1 MNQSIPVSEA
11 ADPARSDRGSSS
23 MSNFVSRLLVA
34 AVGLPLVLGLI
45 WLGGWWLF
53 ALVAVAA
60 FVGVHEFVTVARPL
74 RPLAPAVYGG
84 VLLALLGAHLGGIEW
99 LLAGFL
105 ATFLFGFLLH
115 ALSSTRAPTT
125 AALGS
130 TVLGA
135 AWIGLGLGFVLL
147 LREMHTEGR
156 LVALTV
162 VLTVFAADTVA
173 YLTGRFVGRHRL
185 APRLSPK
192 KTWEGLVGGAVAGV
206 FVSFIA
212 LYDTR
217 HDYLSVWQAVVLGL
231 VVVAAAILG
240 DLFESA
246 LKRDLEVKDTGSLLG
261 GHGGMLDRIDALLFA
276 APAAYFLV
284 LGFGFT

>member
-1 MNQSIPVSEA
+1 MT
-11 ADPARSDRGSSS
+11 
-23 MSNFVSRLLVA
+23 NFVSRLLVA
-34 AVGLPLVLGLI
+34 AVGLPLVLGML

-60 FVGVHEFVTVARPL
+60 FVGVHEFVTTARPL
-74 RPLAPAVYGG
+74 RPLGAATYGG
-84 VLLALLGAHLGGIEW
+84 VILALVGARAGGLGW

-105 ATFLFGFLLH
+105 ATFVLGFVFH

-125 AALGS
+125 AAVGS
-130 TVLGA
+130 TVLGS

-147 LREMHTEGR
+147 LRQMHTEGR
-156 LVALTV
+156 LIAFAV
-162 VLTVFAADTVA
+162 VLSVFTADTLA
-173 YLTGRFVGRHRL
+173 YLTGRLAGRHRL

-192 KTWEGLVGGAVAGV
+192 KTWEGLAGGALAGA
-206 FVSFIA
+206 FVSFVA

-217 HDYLSVWQAVVLGL
+217 AHYLSVWQAIVLG
-231 VVVAAAILG
+231 VVVVSAAILG

-261 GHGGMLDRIDALLFA
+261 GHGGVLDRVDALLFA

-284 LGFGFT
+284 VSFGYH

>member
-1 MNQSIPVSEA
+1 LT
-11 ADPARSDRGSSS
+11 
-23 MSNFVSRLLVA
+23 NFVSRLVVA
-34 AVGLPLVLGLI
+34 AVGLPLVLGML

-53 ALVAVAA
+53 VLVAVAS
-60 FVGVHEFVTVARPL
+60 FVAVHEFVTTARPL

-84 VLLALLGAHLGGIEW
+84 VLLALFGARTGGIVW

-105 ATFLFGFLLH
+105 ATFVLGF
-115 ALSSTRAPTT
+115 ALYAISSTRAPTT

-130 TVLGA
+130 TVLGS

-147 LREMHTEGR
+147 LRDMHTEGR
-156 LVALTV
+156 LIAFTV
-162 VLTVFAADTVA
+162 VLTVFAADTLA
-173 YLTGRFVGRHRL
+173 YLVGRVAGRHRL

-192 KTWEGLVGGAVAGV
+192 KTWEGLAAGAVAGI

-217 HDYLSVWQAVVLGL
+217 DRYLNVWQAVVLGF
-231 VVVAAAILG
+231 VVVTAAVLG

-284 LGFGFT
+284 LAFGYS

>member
-1 MNQSIPVSEA
+1 LN
-11 ADPARSDRGSSS
+11 
-23 MSNFVSRLLVA
+23 NFVSRLLVT
-34 AVGLPLVLGLI
+34 AVGLPLVLGLL

-53 ALVAVAA
+53 ALIAVAA
-60 FVGVHEFVTVARPL
+60 FIGVHEFMTTARPL

-84 VLLALLGAHLGGIEW
+84 VLLALIGARSGGVAW

-105 ATFLFGFLLH
+105 TTFALGFVFH
-115 ALSSTRAPTT
+115 ILSSTRAPTT
-125 AALGS
+125 AAVGS
-130 TVLGA
+130 TVLGS

-147 LREMHTEGR
+147 LRQMHTEGR
-156 LVALTV
+156 LIAFTV
-162 VLTVFAADTVA
+162 VLSVFASDSLA
-173 YLTGRFVGRHRL
+173 YLTGRVAGRHTL

-192 KTWEGLVGGAVAGV
+192 KTWEGLAGGVVAGV

-217 HDYLSVWQAVVLGL
+217 DRYLNVWQAILLGL
-231 VVVAAAILG
+231 AVVAAAVVG

-246 LKRDLEVKDTGSLLG
+246 LKRDLEVKDTGRLLG
-261 GHGGMLDRIDALLFA
+261 GHGGVLDRVDALLFA

-284 LGFGFT
+284 TAFGFR

>member
-1 MNQSIPVSEA
+1 
-11 ADPARSDRGSSS
+11 
-23 MSNFVSRLLVA
+23 MSNLASRLLVA
-34 AVGLPLVLGLI
+34 AVGLPLVLGML

-53 ALVAVAA
+53 ALVAIAA
-60 FVGVHEFVTVARPL
+60 FVAVHEFVTTARPL

-84 VLLALLGAHLGGIEW
+84 VILALVGARMGGLEW
-99 LLAGFL
+99 LVAGFL
-105 ATFLFGFLLH
+105 ATFVLGFLLY

-130 TVLGA
+130 TVLGS

-147 LREMHTEGR
+147 LRQMHTEGR
-156 LVALTV
+156 LIAFAV
-162 VLTVFAADTVA
+162 VLTVFAADTLA
-173 YLTGRFVGRHRL
+173 YLTGRVAGRHRL

-192 KTWEGLVGGAVAGV
+192 KTWEGLLGGALGGV

-217 HDYLSVWQAVVLGL
+217 DKYLTVWEAIVLGI
-231 VVVAAAILG
+231 VVVIAAVLG

-246 LKRDLEVKDTGSLLG
+246 LKRDLEVKDTGRLLG
-261 GHGGMLDRIDALLFA
+261 GHGGVLDRVDALLFA
-276 APAAYFLV
+276 APAAYYLV
-284 LGFGFT
+284 VSYGFH

>member
-1 MNQSIPVSEA
+1 MT
-11 ADPARSDRGSSS
+11 
-23 MSNFVSRLLVA
+23 NFASRLAVA
-34 AVGLPLVLGLI
+34 AIGLPLVLGML

-53 ALVAVAA
+53 ALVAAAA
-60 FVGVHEFVTVARPL
+60 FVGVHEFVTTARPL

-84 VLLALLGAHLGGIEW
+84 VLLALVGARSGGIVW

-105 ATFLFGFLLH
+105 ATFVLGFVLY

-130 TVLGA
+130 TVLGS
-135 AWIGLGLGFVLL
+135 AWIGPGLGFVLL
-147 LREMHTEGR
+147 LRQMHTEGR
-156 LVALTV
+156 LIAFAV
-162 VLTVFAADTVA
+162 VLSVFAADTLA
-173 YLTGRFVGRHRL
+173 YLSGRFAGRHRL
-185 APRLSPK
+185 APRLSPR
-192 KTWEGLVGGAVAGV
+192 KTWEGLAGGALAGV

-217 HDYLSVWQAVVLGL
+217 DRYLSVWQAVVLGL
-231 VVVAAAILG
+231 AVVTAAVLG

-261 GHGGMLDRIDALLFA
+261 GHGGVLDRVDALLFA
-276 APAAYFLV
+276 APAAYFV
-284 LGFGFT
+284 VVAFGFR